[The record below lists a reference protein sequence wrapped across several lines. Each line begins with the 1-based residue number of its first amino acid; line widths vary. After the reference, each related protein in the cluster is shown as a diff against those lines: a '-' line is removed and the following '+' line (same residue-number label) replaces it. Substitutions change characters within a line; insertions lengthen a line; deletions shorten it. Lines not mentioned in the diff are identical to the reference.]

1 MGYLV
6 LTRREDES
14 LYLTIDPAA
23 DRQELL
29 RQLEHEGIEVWMTE
43 IKSLREAK
51 IGIRAPDGINIARAE
66 LVGNERY
73 SR

>member
-14 LYLTIDPAA
+14 LVLTIDPTA

-29 RQLEHEGIEVWMTE
+29 RQLEQEGIEVTITE
-43 IKSLREAK
+43 IRSSSQAK
-51 IGIRAPDGINIARAE
+51 VGIRAPDGINIARAE
-66 LVGNERY
+66 LLT
-73 SR
+73 

>member
-6 LTRREDES
+6 LTRRADES
-14 LYLTIDPAA
+14 RGLTIDPSV

-29 RQLEHEGIEVWMTE
+29 RQLEQDGIDIRLVA
-43 IKSLREAK
+43 IRPQQVK

-66 LVGNERY
+66 LVAP
-73 SR
+73 